1 MQRLSKESMNNCF
14 FFPFPIFLL
23 PSLLQEKFTRAQT
36 FINMPY
42 FSFFSL
48 SPPKDVFFFFF
59 LFFHHYLQSFFLM
72 FPLPPIDISM
82 KFFFTIGIMIT
93 LHKPPQTPFPL
104 IYSCWIEGYIEWS
117 RNNIWVPTMS
127 NQPPWK
133 SSNITSFA
141 TFVMRKGPHS
151 LSSNHYN
158 RP

>member
-14 FFPFPIFLL
+14 FFAFPIFLLPSLLQEKFEWSSLLAKILNMQRLSKESMNNCFFFAFPIFLL

-104 IYSCWIEGYIEWS
+104 IYSC
-117 RNNIWVPTMS
+117 
-127 NQPPWK
+127 
-133 SSNITSFA
+133 
-141 TFVMRKGPHS
+141 
-151 LSSNHYN
+151 
-158 RP
+158 